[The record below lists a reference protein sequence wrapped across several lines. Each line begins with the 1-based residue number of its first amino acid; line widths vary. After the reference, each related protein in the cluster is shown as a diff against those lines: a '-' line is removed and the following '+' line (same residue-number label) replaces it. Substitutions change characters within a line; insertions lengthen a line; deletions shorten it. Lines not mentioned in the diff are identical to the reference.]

1 MVITLYGGPFSGE
14 QLDYDELPNEIDVEF
29 GEGTASYTRIEGDA
43 AQFLKPGVIGYEF
56 VGLSKSMT
64 SEES

>member
-1 MVITLYGGPFSGE
+1 VRDDLPE
-14 QLDYDELPNEIDVEF
+14 QIAIDMEDD
-29 GEGTASYTRIEGDA
+29 AAIYTRIEGDA
-43 AQFLKPGVIGYEF
+43 AQFLRPGVIGYEF